1 MRLLLAIACLA
12 ATSLAQTVRISD
24 DTPKGSPVS
33 LKGTWTFDP
42 KNPDNMACSITG
54 HNQYN
59 RSIITYFAHL
69 KYVKP
74 SGESNEVR
82 IRRDY
87 FFKQDDLAGS
97 FSDFPLTVPCDELG
111 GGKSWPPVIY
121 TPAPPE
127 VPVKTVF
134 VQFDDGS
141 SWGDSQVAADV
152 MRERM
157 ETLAY
162 LRELKAAYTTG
173 GSEALVE
180 ALQVEALQQDQPTR
194 TADKR
199 MEWHL
204 KVFETE
210 VTLRYLLAEFGL
222 QAVQDRIESSLA
234 RAEVHKTALMKP

>member
-1 MRLLLAIACLA
+1 MRLLVAIACLG

-24 DTPKGSPVS
+24 DTPNRSPVS
-33 LKGTWTFDP
+33 ITGTWTFDP
-42 KNPDNMACSITG
+42 KNPNNMACSITG

-74 SGESNEVR
+74 NGEWNEVR
-82 IRRDY
+82 IQREH

-97 FSDFPLTVPCDELG
+97 SSDFPLTLPCDELG
-111 GGKSWPPVIY
+111 GGDEFPPVIY
-121 TPAPPE
+121 APAPPE
-127 VPVKTVF
+127 VRVKTVF

-141 SWGDSQVAADV
+141 SWGDSQVAADL

-162 LRELKAAYTTG
+162 LRALKAAYATG

-180 ALQVEALQQDQPTR
+180 TLQQNQPTR
-194 TADKR
+194 TADNRIK
-199 MEWHL
+199 WHL
-204 KVFETE
+204 VFETE
-210 VTLRYLLAEFGL
+210 ATLRYLLAEFGL
-222 QAVQDRIESSLA
+222 QAVQDRIEDSLA
-234 RAEVHKTALMKP
+234 RAEEHKTALVKR